1 MDAVIIHTWIPG
13 QEAHGLS
20 LNQFPELQLYFCQ
33 QQQPQHRLKMLLPSG
48 WYISLFRGLLYSQSA
63 FLSHVAPHASSCAIP
78 SAGI

>member
-33 QQQPQHRLKMLLPSG
+33 QQPQHRLKKCFSLQADTLVSSGVYFIHSLL
-48 WYISLFRGLLYSQSA
+48 F
-63 FLSHVAPHASSCAIP
+63 FHM
-78 SAGI
+78 